1 MINKLFNTPFE
12 LSLHVVLLLDVADTG
27 LTFDRIAAYDFIAI
41 YCEDFGVADRSLN
54 GENGFAFSELSARRN
69 VIKTAIKGLVVDGL
83 VVATDDETGILY
95 SASDS
100 GRKMSEGF
108 QSEYAVRARYEQEI
122 ARYKELMRLVV
133 EKYGNYSDVQ
143 LFNEINRQS
152 TKSLRR

>member
-1 MINKLFNTPFE
+1 MSNKLFNTPFE

-27 LTFDRIAAYDFIAI
+27 LTFDRITAYDFIAI

-69 VIKTAIKGLVVDGL
+69 VTKTAIKDLVVDGL

-95 SASDS
+95 SASNS

-108 QSEYAVRARYEQEI
+108 QSEYAE
-122 ARYKELMRLVV
+122 RYKELMRLVV

>member
-1 MINKLFNTPFE
+1 MSNKLFNTPFE

-27 LTFDRIAAYDFIAI
+27 LTLDRIAAYDFIAI

-69 VIKTAIKGLVVDGL
+69 LTKTAIKDLVVDGL

-95 SASDS
+95 SVSES

-108 QSEYAVRARYEQEI
+108 QSEYAE
-122 ARYKELMRLVV
+122 RYKELMRLVV

-143 LFNEINRQS
+143 LFNEINKQS
-152 TKSLRR
+152 TKSLRG

>member
-1 MINKLFNTPFE
+1 MSNKLFNTPFE

-27 LTFDRIAAYDFIAI
+27 LTLDRIAAYDFIAI

-69 VIKTAIKGLVVDGL
+69 LTKTAIKDLVVDGL
-83 VVATDDETGILY
+83 VVALDDETGILY
-95 SASDS
+95 SVSES

-108 QSEYAVRARYEQEI
+108 QSEYAE
-122 ARYKELMRLVV
+122 RYKELMRLVV

-143 LFNEINRQS
+143 LFNEINKQS

>member
-1 MINKLFNTPFE
+1 MSNKLFNTPFE
-12 LSLHVVLLLDVADTG
+12 LSLHVVLLLDVADAE
-27 LTFDRIAAYDFIAI
+27 LTFDRITAYDFIAI

-69 VIKTAIKGLVVDGL
+69 VTKTAIKDLVVDGL
-83 VVATDDETGILY
+83 VIATDDETGILY

-100 GRKMSEGF
+100 GRKMSGGF
-108 QSEYAVRARYEQEI
+108 QSEYAE
-122 ARYKELMRLVV
+122 RYKELMRLVV

>member
-1 MINKLFNTPFE
+1 MSNKLFNTPFE

-27 LTFDRIAAYDFIAI
+27 LTFDRIAAYDFITI

-69 VIKTAIKGLVVDGL
+69 VTKTAIKDLVVDGL
-83 VVATDDETGILY
+83 IVATDDEAGILY

-108 QSEYAVRARYEQEI
+108 QSEYAE
-122 ARYKELMRLVV
+122 RYKELMRLVV

>member
-1 MINKLFNTPFE
+1 MSNKLFNTPFE

-27 LTFDRIAAYDFIAI
+27 LTLDRIAAYDFIAI

-69 VIKTAIKGLVVDGL
+69 LTKTAIKDLVVDGL
-83 VVATDDETGILY
+83 VVASDDETGILY
-95 SASDS
+95 SVSES
-100 GRKMSEGF
+100 GRKMSKGF
-108 QSEYAVRARYEQEI
+108 KSEYAE
-122 ARYKELMRLVV
+122 RYKELMRLVV

-143 LFNEINRQS
+143 LFNEINKQS

>member
-1 MINKLFNTPFE
+1 MSNKLFNTPFE

-27 LTFDRIAAYDFIAI
+27 LTLDRIAAYDFIAI

-54 GENGFAFSELSARRN
+54 GENGFAFSEISARRN
-69 VIKTAIKGLVVDGL
+69 LTKAAIKDLVVDGL

-95 SASDS
+95 LVSDS
-100 GRKMSEGF
+100 GRKMSQGF
-108 QSEYAVRARYEQEI
+108 QSEYAE
-122 ARYKELMRLVV
+122 RYKELMRLVV
-133 EKYGNYSDVQ
+133 EKYKDISDVQ

>member
-1 MINKLFNTPFE
+1 MSNKLFNTPFE
-12 LSLHVVLLLDVADTG
+12 LSLHVVLLLDVVDTG
-27 LTFDRIAAYDFIAI
+27 LTLDRIAAYDFIAI

-54 GENGFAFSELSARRN
+54 GENGFAFSELPARRN
-69 VIKTAIKGLVVDGL
+69 LTKTAIKGLVVDGL

-95 SASDS
+95 SVSES

-108 QSEYAVRARYEQEI
+108 QSEYAE
-122 ARYKELMRLVV
+122 RYKELMRFVV

>member
-1 MINKLFNTPFE
+1 MSNKLFNTPFE
-12 LSLHVVLLLDVADTG
+12 LSLHVVLLLDVTDTG
-27 LTFDRIAAYDFIAI
+27 LTLDRIAAYDFIAI

-69 VIKTAIKGLVVDGL
+69 LTKAAIKDLVVDGL

-95 SASDS
+95 SVSES

-108 QSEYAVRARYEQEI
+108 QSEYAE
-122 ARYKELMRLVV
+122 RYKELMRLVV

-143 LFNEINRQS
+143 LFNEINKQS

>member
-1 MINKLFNTPFE
+1 MSNKLFNTPFE
-12 LSLHVVLLLDVADTG
+12 LSLHVVLLLDVVDTG
-27 LTFDRIAAYDFIAI
+27 LTFDRITAYDFIAI
-41 YCEDFGVADRSLN
+41 YCEDFGVAERSLN

-69 VIKTAIKGLVVDGL
+69 VTKTAIKDLVVDGL

-108 QSEYAVRARYEQEI
+108 QSEYAE
-122 ARYKELMRLVV
+122 RYKELMRLVV

>member
-1 MINKLFNTPFE
+1 MSNKLFNTPFE
-12 LSLHVVLLLDVADTG
+12 LSLHVVLLLDVVDTG
-27 LTFDRIAAYDFIAI
+27 LTLDRIAAYDFITI

-69 VIKTAIKGLVVDGL
+69 LTKSAIKDLVVDGL

-95 SASDS
+95 SISDS

-108 QSEYAVRARYEQEI
+108 QSEYAE
-122 ARYKELMRLVV
+122 RYKELMKLVV